1 MTNNITEHIQNS
13 ARSTNATKNQTEH
26 IQNSVRDTGVTNN
39 QTEHK
44 RDSERDTNATKNQ
57 TEHILNN
64 ALRLR
69 QQTTKQNT
77 NETVRETL
85 T

>member
-1 MTNNITEHIQNS
+1 MKQNTYKTV
-13 ARSTNATKNQTEH
+13 RETLTRQRIK
-26 IQNSVRDTGVTNN
+26 QNTYKTVK
-39 QTEHK
+39 E
-44 RDSERDTNATKNQ
+44 TNATKNQ

-77 NETVRETL
+77 HETVRETL